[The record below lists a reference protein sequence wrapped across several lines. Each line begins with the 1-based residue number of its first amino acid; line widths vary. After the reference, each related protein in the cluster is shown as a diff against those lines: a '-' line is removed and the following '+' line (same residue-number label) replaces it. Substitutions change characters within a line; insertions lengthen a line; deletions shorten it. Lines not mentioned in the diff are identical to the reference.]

1 MRVNPRIKRA
11 RELQR
16 RLAALALEERLRMT
30 PQERQ
35 LADLRRDDHL
45 YRPELLRAKPP
56 RGPDGAPRLSD
67 E

>member
-1 MRVNPRIKRA
+1 MNERIERA
-11 RELQR
+11 RELRR

-45 YRPELLRAKPP
+45 YRPHLTEGRATYD
-56 RGPDGAPRLSD
+56 RSGGPKLSD